1 VTYLPSG
8 PAQIMFYGVEAAAP
22 APAQW
27 VRLGCKG
34 VGFLVDHDVIRVG
47 RKEGRFKALRVR
59 VGKAPVDFV
68 GLTVT
73 FANGRR
79 QNLPLHVKIAP
90 GLVSRPIDL
99 KGNDRGIDRIDLL
112 YRSIP
117 SFLGKADVCVD
128 GLQR

>member
-1 VTYLPSG
+1 
-8 PAQIMFYGVEAAAP
+8 
-22 APAQW
+22 
-27 VRLGCKG
+27 
-34 VGFLVDHDVIRVG
+34 
-47 RKEGRFKALRVR
+47 
-59 VGKAPVDFV
+59 
-68 GLTVT
+68 
-73 FANGRR
+73 
-79 QNLPLHVKIAP
+79 LPLHVKIAP